1 MSGAVTGSGVGRPGA
16 QVNWAVARRIV
27 YGWLLTLPAAAAVG
41 AVVYGIIDVLGG
53 DVVGVAAVAAI
64 AVILAFFLW
73 RANKATAVEPH
84 ETISENPAFGSGA
97 SAGATA

>member
-27 YGWLLTLPAAAAVG
+27 YGWLLTLPSATAVG
-41 AVVYGIIDVLGG
+41 ALVFAIIDVLGG
-53 DVVGVAAVAAI
+53 DVVGVAAV

-84 ETISENPAFGSGA
+84 ETVSENPAFGSGA
-97 SAGATA
+97 SVGATA